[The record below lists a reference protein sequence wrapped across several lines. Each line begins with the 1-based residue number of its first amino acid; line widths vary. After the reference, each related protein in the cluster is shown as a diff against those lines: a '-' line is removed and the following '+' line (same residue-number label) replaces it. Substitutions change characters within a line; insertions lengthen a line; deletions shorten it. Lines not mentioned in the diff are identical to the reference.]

1 MSDEW
6 SPMGVVEKRGKT
18 IKGFHELCKMDQAGF
33 FFTSGSLSIV
43 TPGISTFYRGEWAGL
58 ENVAGGN

>member
-43 TPGISTFYRGEWAGL
+43 TPGISTFYRGE
-58 ENVAGGN
+58 